1 MEDTLISF
9 ETAKLAKEKKFD
21 ILCEH
26 SFSEHNSAI
35 QENNQNGFRNWNKEY
50 KNSYSRPTQ
59 SLLTKWLREVHSIIV
74 DATLDF
80 FDSYTKE
87 SIKYSPTFYTYSNDK
102 KRFWTYTDYINSDE
116 CTKEMQDE
124 MPIFQKYSTY
134 EEALEIGLQE
144 GLKLIK

>member
-1 MEDTLISF
+1 MKKEFIIPLKEKLISF

-59 SLLTKWLREVHSIIV
+59 SLLQKWLREVHGTIIYV
-74 DATLDF
+74 VPFKDIGDDNNDPIRFKVFT
-80 FDSYTKE
+80 TK
-87 SIKYSPTFYTYSNDK
+87 T
-102 KRFWTYTDYINSDE
+102 INS
-116 CTKEMQDE
+116 KEY
-124 MPIFQKYSTY
+124 KTY
-134 EEALEIGLQE
+134 EEALEIGLYQA
-144 GLKLIK
+144 LLLI